1 MVLSNAGASLAFAMA
16 APYQDPAFDPK
27 AFRSRLQASFMARI
41 VMKFGGTSMAGIER
55 IRHVA
60 NLVRREAEAGNQV
73 AVVVS
78 AMAGETDRLIQFC
91 REASSL
97 YDPREYDVVVASGEQ
112 VTSGLLA
119 ITLQGMGINARSY
132 MGWQLPIR
140 TTAAHAAALID
151 GIDVDVLERVFADR
165 GIAVIPGFQGVAE
178 DGSLATLGRGGSD
191 TSAVALA
198 AAMKADRCDIYTD
211 VDGVY
216 TTDPR
221 IVPRARKLAAITYE
235 EMLELAS
242 VGAKVL
248 QTRSVGLAMRENI
261 PIKVLSSFDDRPG
274 TMVVG
279 DDAIEEYQM
288 ERQLVTGV
296 AYDKNEARVTL
307 TGLPDRPGSVAAV
320 FAPLAEAGINV
331 DMIVQSVPRAGQKN
345 DITFTVPTASL
356 AHTTEA
362 LEAVKGA
369 IGFDEILTD
378 TNVVK
383 VSAVGVGMRSNAGI
397 AAQMFQALADR
408 GINILAITTSEI
420 KVSVLIAEEYTELA
434 VRVLHTAYGLDDDG
448 EAA

>member
-1 MVLSNAGASLAFAMA
+1 
-16 APYQDPAFDPK
+16 
-27 AFRSRLQASFMARI
+27 MARI

-60 NLVRREAEAGNQV
+60 QLVKREAEAGHQL

-119 ITLQGMGINARSY
+119 ITLQGMGLNAKSY

-140 TTAAHAAALID
+140 TSGHAAALID
-151 GIDVDVLERVFADR
+151 GIDAGVLERVFDGG
-165 GIAVIPGFQGVAE
+165 GIAVIPGFQGVSK
-178 DGSLATLGRGGSD
+178 DGDVTTLGRGGSD

-198 AAMKADRCDIYTD
+198 AALKADRCDIYTD

-221 IVPRARKLAAITYE
+221 IVPRARKLPAVTYE

-261 PIKVLSSFDDRPG
+261 PVRVLSSFDDRPG

-279 DDAIEEYQM
+279 DDQIEDYQM
-288 ERQLVTGV
+288 ERQLITGI

-307 TGLPDRPGSVAAV
+307 TGVPDRPGSVASI
-320 FAPLAEAGINV
+320 FAPLAQASVNV
-331 DMIVQSVPRAGQKN
+331 DMIVQSVPRAGQKS
-345 DITFTVPTASL
+345 DLTFTVPTASL
-356 AHTTEA
+356 AQSRDL
-362 LEAVKGA
+362 LEKVRPEV
-369 IGFDEILTD
+369 GFDEILTD

-397 AAQMFQALADR
+397 AAMMFQALADR

-434 VRVLHTAYGLDDDG
+434 VRVLHSAYGLDA
-448 EAA
+448 EPAA

>member
-1 MVLSNAGASLAFAMA
+1 MT
-16 APYQDPAFDPK
+16 
-27 AFRSRLQASFMARI
+27 RI

-60 NLVRREAEAGNQV
+60 GLVKREAERGHQV

-78 AMAGETDRLIQFC
+78 AMAGETDRLVQFC
-91 REASSL
+91 REAASV

-119 ITLQGMGINARSY
+119 ITLQGMGLNARSY

-140 TTAAHAAALID
+140 ASGHAAGLFE
-151 GIDVDVLERVFADR
+151 GIDVDVLERVFDEE
-165 GIAVIPGFQGVAE
+165 GIAIIPGFQGVTT
-178 DGSLATLGRGGSD
+178 DGALATLGRGGSD

-221 IVPRARKLAAITYE
+221 IVPGARKLDLVTYE

-248 QTRSVGLAMRENI
+248 QTRSVGLAMRTQM
-261 PIKVLSSFDDRPG
+261 PLQVLSSFEDVPG
-274 TMVVG
+274 TMIV
-279 DDAIEEYQM
+279 DDDEIEGQEM
-288 ERQLVTGV
+288 ERNVVTGI
-296 AYDKNEARVTL
+296 AHDRNEARVTL
-307 TGLPDRPGSVAAV
+307 VGLPDRAGAVAAV
-320 FAPLAEAGINV
+320 FGPLAEANINV
-331 DMIVQSVPRAGQKN
+331 DMIVQSVPRAGERS
-345 DITFTVPTASL
+345 DLTFTVPTASL
-356 AHTTEA
+356 AHSVAA
-362 LEAVKGA
+362 LEGVQAQV
-369 IGFDEILTD
+369 GFSEILTD

-397 AAQMFQALADR
+397 AARMFATLAER
-408 GINILAITTSEI
+408 NINILAITTSEI
-420 KVSVLIAEEYTELA
+420 KVSVLIPEEYTELA
-434 VRVLHTAYGLDDDG
+434 VRVLHTAYGLDAEDM
-448 EAA
+448 E